1 MTSETMRNRKLLYI
15 LLALLAALA
24 MWLYVDRFG
33 NNGGPMDAETTVTG
47 IPITYVGQDA
57 LADRGLMLMEEGTT
71 ATVDLTF
78 IGPRT
83 AIAHLSRENIHV
95 VADLSAVE
103 SAGAQNLRYD
113 VAFDRKNI
121 TSGMIT
127 ERSPSTAAVNITELN
142 SKTVDVVC
150 ELVGNVAEGFSAG
163 ELQLSQETVEI
174 RGQEE
179 DIGAVSY
186 VKVTLDIGKDAKE
199 SVSQSL
205 NLAYY
210 DENDQVLD
218 GGGIHPTA
226 DAIQATL
233 PVFVTK
239 ELQLVVDF
247 KEFPG
252 LREENLKTDISP
264 STITVS
270 GDAGKLRD
278 INSITLG
285 ELNLLDLL
293 ASGAKSHTFPII
305 IPEGCDNL
313 SGVTRATVKVEFVD
327 MDHTQVSTEKF
338 TYANL
343 PAGKSVEILTQQL
356 TVSIF
361 GTSADVAA
369 VTGDQITVEA
379 DLANY
384 SGASGTYTV
393 PATIR
398 INTGG
403 DVGVSGTYNVQV
415 TIQNTP
421 DTPVEPEPEP
431 EPGPEPETGE

>member
-1 MTSETMRNRKLLYI
+1 MGVATMTSETMRKRMLLYF
-15 LLALLAALA
+15 LLAVLLAVA
-24 MWLYVDRFG
+24 MWLYVDLFG
-33 NNGGPMDAETTVTG
+33 NKGGPMAAETTVTD

-57 LADRGLMLMEEGTT
+57 LADRGLMLMEEEST
-71 ATVDLTF
+71 ALVDLTF
-78 IGPRT
+78 TGSRT
-83 AIAHLSRENIHV
+83 EISHLSRENVHV
-95 VADLSAVE
+95 TVDLSAVE
-103 SAGAQNLRYD
+103 SAGTQNLRYD
-113 VAFDRKNI
+113 VTFDRKNI
-121 TSGMIT
+121 TQGMIT
-127 ERSPSTAAVNITELN
+127 ERTPSTAAVNITELN
-142 SKTVDVVC
+142 SKIVDVVC

-186 VKVTLDIGKDAKE
+186 VKVTLDIGEDAQE

-205 NLAYY
+205 NLTYY
-210 DENDQVLD
+210 DENDQPLD
-218 GGGIHPTA
+218 SDGMHPTV

-252 LREENLKTDISP
+252 LRRENLKTDISP

-285 ELNLLDLL
+285 ELSLLDLL

-327 MDHTQVSTEKF
+327 MDHTQVTTENF
-338 TYANL
+338 TYTNL

-356 TVSIF
+356 TVAIF

-379 DLANY
+379 DLGNY

-398 INTGG
+398 ISAGR

-415 TIQNTP
+415 TIQNTEEP
-421 DTPVEPEPEP
+421 PTEPEE
-431 EPGPEPETGE
+431 

>member
-1 MTSETMRNRKLLYI
+1 MRNRKLLYI
-15 LLALLAALA
+15 LLALLVAVA
-24 MWLYVDRFG
+24 MWLYVDMFG
-33 NNGGPMDAETTVTG
+33 NNGSPMDAETTVTD
-47 IPITYVGQDA
+47 IPITYVGQDE

-71 ATVDLTF
+71 ALVDLTF
-78 IGPRT
+78 TGPRT
-83 AIAHLSRENIHV
+83 EISHLSRENIHV
-95 VADLSAVE
+95 TVDLSAVE

-113 VAFDRKNI
+113 VTFDRKSI
-121 TSGMIT
+121 TLGMIF
-127 ERSPSTAAVNITELN
+127 ERTPSTAAVNITELN

-163 ELQLSQETVEI
+163 ELRLSQETVEI
-174 RGQEE
+174 RGQEG

-186 VKVTLDIGKDAKE
+186 VKVTLDIGEDAQE

-205 NLAYY
+205 SLSYY
-210 DENDQVLD
+210 DENDQPLD
-218 GGGIHPTA
+218 SDGMHPTV

-239 ELQLVVDF
+239 ELELVVDF

-252 LREENLKTDISP
+252 LRRENLKTDISP

-285 ELNLLDLL
+285 ELSLLDLL

-327 MDHTQVSTEKF
+327 MDHTQVTTENF
-338 TYANL
+338 TYTNL

-356 TVSIF
+356 TVAIF

-379 DLANY
+379 DLGNY

-398 INTGG
+398 ISARG

-415 TIQNTP
+415 TIQDTAETP
-421 DTPVEPEPEP
+421 TDPEPAE
-431 EPGPEPETGE
+431 

>member
-1 MTSETMRNRKLLYI
+1 MRNRKLLYI
-15 LLALLAALA
+15 LLALLVAVA
-24 MWLYVDRFG
+24 MWLYVDMFG
-33 NNGGPMDAETTVTG
+33 NNGSPMDAETTVTD
-47 IPITYVGQDA
+47 IPITYVGQDE
-57 LADRGLMLMEEGTT
+57 LADRGLMLMKEGTT
-71 ATVDLTF
+71 ALVDLTF
-78 IGPRT
+78 TGPRT
-83 AIAHLSRENIHV
+83 EISHLSRENIHV
-95 VADLSAVE
+95 TVDLSAVE

-113 VAFDRKNI
+113 VTFDRKSI
-121 TSGMIT
+121 TLGMIF
-127 ERSPSTAAVNITELN
+127 ERTPSTAAVNITELN

-163 ELQLSQETVEI
+163 ELRLSQETVEI

-186 VKVTLDIGKDAKE
+186 VKVTLDIGEDAQE

-205 NLAYY
+205 SLSYY
-210 DENDQVLD
+210 DENDQPLD
-218 GGGIHPTA
+218 GDGMHPTV

-252 LREENLKTDISP
+252 LRRENLKTDISP

-285 ELNLLDLL
+285 ELSLLDLL

-327 MDHTQVSTEKF
+327 MDHTQVTTENF
-338 TYANL
+338 TYTNL

-356 TVSIF
+356 TVAIF

-379 DLANY
+379 DLGNY

-398 INTGG
+398 ISARG

-415 TIQNTP
+415 TIQDTAETP
-421 DTPVEPEPEP
+421 TDPEPAE
-431 EPGPEPETGE
+431 

>member
-1 MTSETMRNRKLLYI
+1 MRNRKLLYI
-15 LLALLAALA
+15 LLALLVAVA
-24 MWLYVDRFG
+24 MWLYVDMFG
-33 NNGGPMDAETTVTG
+33 NNGSPMDAETTVTD
-47 IPITYVGQDA
+47 IPITYVGQDE

-71 ATVDLTF
+71 ALVDLTF
-78 IGPRT
+78 TGPRT
-83 AIAHLSRENIHV
+83 EISHLSRENIHV
-95 VADLSAVE
+95 TVDLSAVE

-113 VAFDRKNI
+113 VTFDRKSI
-121 TSGMIT
+121 TLGMIF
-127 ERSPSTAAVNITELN
+127 ERTPSTAAVNITELN

-163 ELQLSQETVEI
+163 ELRLSQETVEI
-174 RGQEE
+174 RGQEG

-186 VKVTLDIGKDAKE
+186 VKVTLDIGEDAQE

-205 NLAYY
+205 SLSYY
-210 DENDQVLD
+210 DENDQPLD
-218 GGGIHPTA
+218 GDGMHPTV

-252 LREENLKTDISP
+252 LRRENLKTDISP

-285 ELNLLDLL
+285 ELSLLDLL

-327 MDHTQVSTEKF
+327 MDHTQVTTENF
-338 TYANL
+338 TYTNL

-356 TVSIF
+356 TVAIF

-379 DLANY
+379 DLGNY

-398 INTGG
+398 ISARG

-415 TIQNTP
+415 TIQDTAETP
-421 DTPVEPEPEP
+421 TDPEPAE
-431 EPGPEPETGE
+431 

>member
-15 LLALLAALA
+15 LLALLVAVA
-24 MWLYVDRFG
+24 MWLYVDMFG
-33 NNGGPMDAETTVTG
+33 NNGSPMDAETTVTD
-47 IPITYVGQDA
+47 IPITYVGQDE
-57 LADRGLMLMEEGTT
+57 LADRGLMLMKEGTT
-71 ATVDLTF
+71 ALVDLTF
-78 IGPRT
+78 TGPRT
-83 AIAHLSRENIHV
+83 EISHLSRENIHV
-95 VADLSAVE
+95 TVDLSAVE

-113 VAFDRKNI
+113 VTFDRKSI
-121 TSGMIT
+121 TLGMIF
-127 ERSPSTAAVNITELN
+127 ERTPSTAAVNITELN

-163 ELQLSQETVEI
+163 ELRLSQETVEI
-174 RGQEE
+174 RGQEG

-186 VKVTLDIGKDAKE
+186 VKVTLDIGEDAQE

-205 NLAYY
+205 SLSYY
-210 DENDQVLD
+210 DENDQPLD
-218 GGGIHPTA
+218 SDGMHPTV

-239 ELQLVVDF
+239 ELELVVDF

-252 LREENLKTDISP
+252 LRRENLKTDISP

-285 ELNLLDLL
+285 ELSLLDLL

-327 MDHTQVSTEKF
+327 MDHTQVTTENF
-338 TYANL
+338 TYTNL

-356 TVSIF
+356 TVAIF

-379 DLANY
+379 DLGNY

-398 INTGG
+398 ISARG

-415 TIQNTP
+415 TIQDTAETP
-421 DTPVEPEPEP
+421 TDPEPAE
-431 EPGPEPETGE
+431 

>member
-1 MTSETMRNRKLLYI
+1 MRNRKLLYI
-15 LLALLAALA
+15 LLALLVAVA
-24 MWLYVDRFG
+24 MWLYVDMFG
-33 NNGGPMDAETTVTG
+33 NNGSPMDAETTVTD
-47 IPITYVGQDA
+47 IPITYVGQDE
-57 LADRGLMLMEEGTT
+57 LADRGLMLMKEGTT
-71 ATVDLTF
+71 ALVDLTF
-78 IGPRT
+78 TGPRT
-83 AIAHLSRENIHV
+83 EISHLSRENIHV
-95 VADLSAVE
+95 TVDLSAVE

-113 VAFDRKNI
+113 VTFDRKSI
-121 TSGMIT
+121 TLGMIF
-127 ERSPSTAAVNITELN
+127 ERTPSTAAVNITELN

-163 ELQLSQETVEI
+163 ELRLSQETVEI
-174 RGQEE
+174 RGQEG

-186 VKVTLDIGKDAKE
+186 VKVTLDIGEDAQE

-205 NLAYY
+205 SLSYY
-210 DENDQVLD
+210 DENDQPLD
-218 GGGIHPTA
+218 SDGMHPTV

-239 ELQLVVDF
+239 ELELVVDF

-252 LREENLKTDISP
+252 LRRENLKTDISP

-285 ELNLLDLL
+285 ELSLLDLL

-327 MDHTQVSTEKF
+327 MDHTQVTTENF
-338 TYANL
+338 TYTNL

-356 TVSIF
+356 TVAIF

-379 DLANY
+379 DLGNY

-398 INTGG
+398 ISARG

-415 TIQNTP
+415 TIQDTAETP
-421 DTPVEPEPEP
+421 TDPEPAE
-431 EPGPEPETGE
+431 

>member
-15 LLALLAALA
+15 LLALLVAVA
-24 MWLYVDRFG
+24 MWLYVDMFG
-33 NNGGPMDAETTVTG
+33 NNGSPMDAETTVTD
-47 IPITYVGQDA
+47 IPITYVGQDE

-71 ATVDLTF
+71 ALVDLTF
-78 IGPRT
+78 TGPRT
-83 AIAHLSRENIHV
+83 EISHLSRENIHV
-95 VADLSAVE
+95 TVDLSAVE

-113 VAFDRKNI
+113 VTFDRKSI
-121 TSGMIT
+121 TLGMIF
-127 ERSPSTAAVNITELN
+127 ERTPSTAAVNITELN

-163 ELQLSQETVEI
+163 ELRLSQETVEI
-174 RGQEE
+174 RGQEG

-186 VKVTLDIGKDAKE
+186 VKVTLDIGEDAQE

-205 NLAYY
+205 SLSYY
-210 DENDQVLD
+210 DENDQPLD
-218 GGGIHPTA
+218 SDGMHPTV

-239 ELQLVVDF
+239 ELELVVDF

-252 LREENLKTDISP
+252 LRRENLKTDISP

-285 ELNLLDLL
+285 ELSLLDLL

-327 MDHTQVSTEKF
+327 MDHTQVTTENF
-338 TYANL
+338 TYTNL

-356 TVSIF
+356 TVAIF

-379 DLANY
+379 DLGNY

-398 INTGG
+398 ISARG

-415 TIQNTP
+415 TIQDTAETP
-421 DTPVEPEPEP
+421 TDPEPAE
-431 EPGPEPETGE
+431 

>member
-15 LLALLAALA
+15 LLALLVAVA
-24 MWLYVDRFG
+24 MWLYVARCA
-33 NNGGPMDAETTVTG
+33 NNGGPLAAETTVTD

-57 LADRGLMLMEEGTT
+57 LADRGLMLMEEEST
-71 ATVDLTF
+71 ALVDLTF
-78 IGPRT
+78 TGSRT
-83 AIAHLSRENIHV
+83 EISHLSRENVHV
-95 VADLSAVE
+95 TVDLSAVE
-103 SAGAQNLRYD
+103 SAGTQNLRYD
-113 VAFDRKNI
+113 VTFDRKNI
-121 TSGMIT
+121 TQGMIT
-127 ERSPSTAAVNITELN
+127 ERTPSTAAVNITELN

-186 VKVTLDIGKDAKE
+186 VKVTLDIGEDAQE

-205 NLAYY
+205 NLTYY
-210 DENDQVLD
+210 DENDQPLD
-218 GGGIHPTA
+218 NSGMHPTV
-226 DAIQATL
+226 DTIQATL

-327 MDHTQVSTEKF
+327 MDHTQVTTENF
-338 TYANL
+338 TYTNL

-356 TVSIF
+356 TVAIF

-379 DLANY
+379 DLGNY

-398 INTGG
+398 ISAGR

-415 TIQNTP
+415 TIQNTEEP
-421 DTPVEPEPEP
+421 PTEPEE
-431 EPGPEPETGE
+431 

>member
-1 MTSETMRNRKLLYI
+1 MRNRKLLYI
-15 LLALLAALA
+15 LLALLVAVA
-24 MWLYVDRFG
+24 MWLYVDMFG
-33 NNGGPMDAETTVTG
+33 NNGSPMDAETTVTD
-47 IPITYVGQDA
+47 IPITYVGQDE

-71 ATVDLTF
+71 ALVDLTF
-78 IGPRT
+78 TGPRT
-83 AIAHLSRENIHV
+83 EISHLSRENIHV
-95 VADLSAVE
+95 TVDLSAVE

-113 VAFDRKNI
+113 VTFDRKSI
-121 TSGMIT
+121 TLGMIF
-127 ERSPSTAAVNITELN
+127 ERTPSTAAVNITELN

-163 ELQLSQETVEI
+163 ELRLSQETVEI
-174 RGQEE
+174 RGQEG

-186 VKVTLDIGKDAKE
+186 VKVTLDIGEDAQE

-205 NLAYY
+205 SLSYY
-210 DENDQVLD
+210 DENDQPLD
-218 GGGIHPTA
+218 SDGMHPTV

-239 ELQLVVDF
+239 ELELVVDF

-252 LREENLKTDISP
+252 LRRENLKTDISP

-285 ELNLLDLL
+285 ELSLLDLL

-327 MDHTQVSTEKF
+327 MDHTQVTTENF
-338 TYANL
+338 TYTNL

-356 TVSIF
+356 TVAIF

-379 DLANY
+379 DLGNY

-398 INTGG
+398 IGAG
-403 DVGVSGTYNVQV
+403 RDVGVSGTYNVQV
-415 TIQNTP
+415 TIQ
-421 DTPVEPEPEP
+421 DTEENPAEPEPAE
-431 EPGPEPETGE
+431 

>member
-15 LLALLAALA
+15 LLALLVAVA
-24 MWLYVDRFG
+24 MWLYVDMFG
-33 NNGGPMDAETTVTG
+33 NNGSPMDAETTVTD
-47 IPITYVGQDA
+47 IPITYVGQDE

-71 ATVDLTF
+71 ALVDLTF
-78 IGPRT
+78 TGPRT
-83 AIAHLSRENIHV
+83 EISHLSRENIHV
-95 VADLSAVE
+95 TVDLSAVE

-113 VAFDRKNI
+113 VTFDRKSI
-121 TSGMIT
+121 TLGMIF
-127 ERSPSTAAVNITELN
+127 ERTPSTAAVNITELN

-163 ELQLSQETVEI
+163 ELRLSQETVEI
-174 RGQEE
+174 RGQEG

-186 VKVTLDIGKDAKE
+186 VKVTLDIGEDAQE

-205 NLAYY
+205 SLSYY
-210 DENDQVLD
+210 DENDQPLD
-218 GGGIHPTA
+218 SDGMHPTV

-239 ELQLVVDF
+239 ELELVVDF

-252 LREENLKTDISP
+252 LRRENLKTDISP

-285 ELNLLDLL
+285 KLSLLDLL

-327 MDHTQVSTEKF
+327 MDHTQVTTENF
-338 TYANL
+338 TYTNL

-356 TVSIF
+356 TVAIF

-379 DLANY
+379 DLGNY

-398 INTGG
+398 ISARG

-415 TIQNTP
+415 TIQDTAETP
-421 DTPVEPEPEP
+421 TDPEPAE
-431 EPGPEPETGE
+431 